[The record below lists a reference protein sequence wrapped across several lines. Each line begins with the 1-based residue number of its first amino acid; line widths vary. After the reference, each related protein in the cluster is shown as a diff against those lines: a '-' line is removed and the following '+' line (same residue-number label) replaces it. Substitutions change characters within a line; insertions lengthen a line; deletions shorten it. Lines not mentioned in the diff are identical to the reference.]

1 MIRTQKRA
9 IDTNSTKL
17 YFQTLVTYIVVDV
30 AYQAVI
36 GLKLLTAFL
45 STSPLKEV
53 YVQPT
58 AVGAGL
64 MLLFFCI
71 IAMANLQLCI
81 RPGLADSS
89 PGKAA
94 LNGGLLGLTAYG
106 TLALT
111 NGWSLGGFPLLLSL
125 TITVEGLI
133 FSMVTSGA
141 VTWWHLRGKAS

>member
-1 MIRTQKRA
+1 MNIG
-9 IDTNSTKL
+9 KL
-17 YFQTLVTYIVVDV
+17 FFQALVTYIVVDV
-30 AYQAVI
+30 AYQALI

-53 YVQPT
+53 YIQPT
-58 AVGAGL
+58 AVGGGL

-71 IAMANLQLCI
+71 IATANVKLCI
-81 RPGLADSS
+81 VPGLTARS
-89 PGKAA
+89 PRHAA

-125 TITVEGLI
+125 TITLEGLI

-141 VTWWHLRGKAS
+141 VTWWHLRDLPDAEMS